1 VLDSQFK
8 NKPIH
13 IDGLVIVI
21 IIAIIFIIIIIIIII
36 KNNNNNMVIAD
47 AASIYNTTP
56 SPLKSF
62 HVAFSKYSLKI

>member
-21 IIAIIFIIIIIIIII
+21 IIAIIFIIIIIIII

>member
-1 VLDSQFK
+1 MLDSQFK

-21 IIAIIFIIIIIIIII
+21 IIAIIIIII

-62 HVAFSKYSLKI
+62 HVAFRKYSLKI